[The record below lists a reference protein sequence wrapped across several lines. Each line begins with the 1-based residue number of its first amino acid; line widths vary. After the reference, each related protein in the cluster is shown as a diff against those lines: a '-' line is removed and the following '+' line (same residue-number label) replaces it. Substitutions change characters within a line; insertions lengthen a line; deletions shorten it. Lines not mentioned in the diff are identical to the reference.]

1 VQVTSQHGDAITIA
15 ACRDSWEQMD
25 VLNLT
30 ASTMPHRTWAEIDRS
45 ALRHNVA
52 ATREQVGERVRIMA
66 VVKADAYGHGVRHV
80 VPALA
85 DEVEMFGVANVT
97 EALEVRELTSTHPV
111 FLLGPALPEERAEVV
126 VQRFIP
132 AVSTVEEAAAYA
144 ALAGAEPLEIHL
156 AVDTGMGRIGIWQ
169 DDALEVVRAIRKL
182 DGVRVTGI
190 GSHLPV
196 ADEDDKFTRE
206 QLERFEKLVA
216 ELRADGLVS
225 PVIHVANSAGVIGFP
240 AHAGDLVRPGLMLYG
255 CAPRPEFQ
263 TRLRA
268 AMTWKT
274 RVLLVREVGPGR
286 GLSYGRTFI
295 TDRDMRVAIL
305 AVGYA
310 DGYRRHLSSSGAAVL
325 IRGRRCAV
333 LGRVTMDQILA
344 DVTAL
349 PEVQAGEEVVLLGCQ
364 GDEEILVAELAA
376 KAGTI
381 PWEIFTGLGS
391 RVVRMAG

>member
-1 VQVTSQHGDAITIA
+1 
-15 ACRDSWEQMD
+15 
-25 VLNLT
+25 
-30 ASTMPHRTWAEIDRS
+30 
-45 ALRHNVA
+45 VA
-52 ATREQVGERVRIMA
+52 
-66 VVKADAYGHGVRHV
+66 
-80 VPALA
+80 
-85 DEVEMFGVANVT
+85 
-97 EALEVRELTSTHPV
+97 
-111 FLLGPALPEERAEVV
+111 
-126 VQRFIP
+126 
-132 AVSTVEEAAAYA
+132 
-144 ALAGAEPLEIHL
+144 
-156 AVDTGMGRIGIWQ
+156 
-169 DDALEVVRAIRKL
+169 RAIRKL

-206 QLERFEKLVA
+206 QLERFGSLVA
-216 ELRADGLVS
+216 ELRVDGLVS

-268 AMTWKT
+268 VMTWKT

-295 TDRDMRVAIL
+295 TDRMMRVATL

-310 DGYRRHLSSSGAAVL
+310 DGYRRHLSNSGAEVL
-325 IRGRRCAV
+325 IRGRRCTV

-349 PEVQAGEEVVLLGCQ
+349 PEVQAGEEVVLLGRQ
-364 GDEEILVAELAA
+364 GDEEIPVSELAT

-381 PWEIFTGLGS
+381 PWEIFTGLGP
-391 RVVRMAG
+391 RVARVAG